1 MRSEPFH
8 GQVTVG
14 TGVVQV
20 TSIDEKLE
28 RGLLIQAIDT
38 NSGTIY
44 VGFNGDISTSNSYPL
59 TPGAE
64 LILPVIDPQKI
75 YVIASTTGNDLRF
88 IGM

>member
-28 RGLLIQAIDT
+28 RGLLLRS
-38 NSGTIY
+38 NNGTVY
-44 VGFNGDISTSNSYPL
+44 VGFTATLTTSNGYPL
-59 TPGAE
+59 TSGSE
-64 LILPVIDPQKI
+64 LVIPIIDPQKI
-75 YVIASTTGNDLRF
+75 YAIAATTGNDLRY